1 MKNLLN
7 ACIVKG
13 PSRSKEI
20 EIGIRINRCAKRN
33 DVNDLLL
40 FKFEKN
46 NFLFE
51 VEITELIYYNS
62 M

>member
-1 MKNLLN
+1 MKNPLN

-46 NFLFE
+46 NFYSRLK
-51 VEITELIYYNS
+51 LLN
-62 M
+62 